1 MVKYEQPPPKLT
13 FHLAQLVIVII
24 CISWKL
30 LVSDNFFFY
39 KFNFKTITITL
50 I

>member
-30 LVSDNFFFY
+30 LVSDNFFFI
-39 KFNFKTITITL
+39 NL
-50 I
+50 ILKQLQLL

>member
-13 FHLAQLVIVII
+13 FHLARLVIVII

-30 LVSDNFFFY
+30 LVSDNFFF
-39 KFNFKTITITL
+39 NL
-50 I
+50 ILKQLQLL